1 MAPIIQD
8 TFSIS
13 MVALRGLVVFPDMTL
28 HFDIGR
34 KKSISAVK
42 NAMLSK
48 QRIFLLTQTDLS
60 EEVNG
65 VNDLYRMGVVCDI
78 KQLVR
83 LPSGEYYRVVVEGKY
98 RARLIDL
105 VETTP
110 HFVAE
115 VRAVTTREPRNTTLL
130 EADA

>member
-42 NAMLSK
+42 NAML
-48 QRIFLLTQTDLS
+48 
-60 EEVNG
+60 
-65 VNDLYRMGVVCDI
+65 
-78 KQLVR
+78 
-83 LPSGEYYRVVVEGKY
+83 
-98 RARLIDL
+98 
-105 VETTP
+105 
-110 HFVAE
+110 
-115 VRAVTTREPRNTTLL
+115 
-130 EADA
+130 

>member
-42 NAMLSK
+42 NAMLAK

-60 EEVNG
+60 EEVSG
-65 VNDLYRMGVVCDI
+65 VNDLYRWAWSVILSSLCGFPPANI
-78 KQLVR
+78 TAWSLRGNTAQ
-83 LPSGEYYRVVVEGKY
+83 
-98 RARLIDL
+98 DL
-105 VETTP
+105 
-110 HFVAE
+110 
-115 VRAVTTREPRNTTLL
+115 
-130 EADA
+130 

>member
-98 RARLIDL
+98 RPFGRAR
-105 VETTP
+105 TY
-110 HFVAE
+110 VA
-115 VRAVTTREPRNTTLL
+115 RQ
-130 EADA
+130 